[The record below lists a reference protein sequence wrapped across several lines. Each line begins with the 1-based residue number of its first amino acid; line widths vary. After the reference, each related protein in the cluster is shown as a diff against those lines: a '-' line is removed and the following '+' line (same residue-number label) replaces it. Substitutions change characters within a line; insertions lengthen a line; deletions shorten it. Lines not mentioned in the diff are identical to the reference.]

1 MKLSYLNYDEID
13 VILESIVLEE
23 GVKDF
28 IKKYAKIGA
37 QKVKGKINLKNLSK
51 AGIIALA
58 IAGASAMDNP
68 DDAQK
73 LLNAAGR
80 IVSKQEK
87 VEIDSILDQ
96 IGSGGEGE
104 F

>member
-1 MKLSYLNYDEID
+1 MRLACLNYDNID
-13 VILESIVLEE
+13 LIVESMVLEE

-37 QKVKGKINLKNLSK
+37 KKAKGKINLKNLSR

-58 IAGASAMDNP
+58 ISGASVSENP

-80 IVSKQEK
+80 MVSKEK
-87 VEIDSILDQ
+87 VEINSILDQ
-96 IGSGGEGE
+96 LGEGDTIE
-104 F
+104 I